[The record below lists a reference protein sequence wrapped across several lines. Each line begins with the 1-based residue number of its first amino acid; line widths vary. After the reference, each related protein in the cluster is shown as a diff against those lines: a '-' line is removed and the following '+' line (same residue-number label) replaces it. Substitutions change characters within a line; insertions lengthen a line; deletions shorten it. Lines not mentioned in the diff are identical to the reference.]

1 MRRITLTTL
10 GFTLAAGSALFS
22 LGCARTIVETPNNT
36 EYAAGN
42 TEADLDFWHTLPG
55 RPAITNSEGIH
66 GAMQFVDGGESTAAY
81 TDRLARLKEMGW
93 LSEGFDE
100 EPNIAMQRGTL
111 AKLLAHALD
120 IKGGVMMQLS
130 NKSPRYATRELVY
143 MQMMP
148 PGTEL
153 QVLSGLEYIGVMQ
166 KAQDYLLLR
175 EADRRAAEAASQDAG
190 GTVPAEA
197 TDSGDAPKNEAPKPG
212 IGSPG

>member
-22 LGCARTIVETPNNT
+22 SGCARTIVETPNNT

-55 RPAITNSEGIH
+55 RPAITNSEGLH
-66 GAMQFVDGGESTAAY
+66 GAMQFVDGGETTTAY

-100 EPNIAMQRGTL
+100 QPNLAMQRGTL

-166 KAQDYLLLR
+166 KAQDYLMLR
-175 EADRRAAEAASQDAG
+175 EADRRAAETASQDAG
-190 GTVPAEA
+190 GTAPAEA
-197 TDSGDAPKNEAPKPG
+197 TDNADAPKNEAPKPG